1 MTLKTKT
8 QLQTYLDQ
16 YFSDNTGDEAS
27 LLEFLRDL
35 KDSASGLIEP
45 PLTISASTTLGSEHT
60 GRNILVDAAATLTLP
75 EVATEDLPDGWY
87 CKVKRATADAVTFA
101 KEGTDVLEYTGASA
115 SIANENGWVT
125 VHKDSDGVYSLIGDL

>member
-16 YFSDNTGDEAS
+16 YFSDNTGDESA
-27 LLEFLRDL
+27 LLQFLIDL
-35 KDSASGLIEP
+35 KDSGSGLIEP

-60 GRNILVDAAATLTLP
+60 GRNILVESAATLTLP
-75 EVATEDLPDGWY
+75 EADTEDLPVGWY
-87 CKVKRATADAVTFA
+87 CNVKRATSDAVTFA
-101 KEGTDVLEYTGASA
+101 AEGTDVLEYTGAST

-125 VHKDSDGVYSLIGDL
+125 VYKDSDGVYSLIGDL